1 MILPRPALATVV
13 CTTVASVVLAGC
25 DASRSADLDGPS
37 SSVTRTTLDR
47 EEQAATVVADLER
60 VLRRGEVRA
69 QDTEGLSDEEATELR
84 VLARNAR
91 RLELRDVSLRHLSA
105 SSTTLSD
112 RQQERWGES
121 AWVADAQLSWRY
133 GDIDRQPSVLSIPVV
148 FRTDDDDGSFVST
161 RLPQAERLPLW
172 LAGPVQVARSERAMV
187 VTTPKHSP
195 ARFLRFADTAAQTV
209 DVTVPQWQGRL
220 CLEVAA
226 DQAGFRDVAGIPQ
239 EQAAAVA
246 AVTTTPDGV
255 STRGAAQHVYVN
267 PKLFGSLSSQGR
279 AIVLAHEAAHVA
291 LGAALLQL
299 PLWLSEG
306 IADYVALARS
316 EEPVSRLAAQVL
328 ELTRKR
334 GAPRSLPGDA
344 RFDGS
349 DRHIGAWY
357 EAAWLAA
364 KLIADT
370 YGEDALWRFYRQA
383 VKDQGTARAFKD
395 ELGTTQADF
404 VRDWRDYLSATA
416 AG

>member
-1 MILPRPALATVV
+1 MTLPRPALATVV
-13 CTTVASVVLAGC
+13 CTTVASVVLVGC
-25 DASRSADLDGPS
+25 DSSRSADLDGPS
-37 SSVTRTTLDR
+37 SSVTRTSLDR

-60 VLRRGEVRA
+60 VLRRGEVSA
-69 QDTEGLSDEEATELR
+69 QDTAGLSDEAATELR

-91 RLELRDVSLRHLSA
+91 RLDLRDVSLRHLSA
-105 SSTTLSD
+105 SATTLSD
-112 RQQERWGES
+112 RQQLRWGDS

-133 GDIDRQPSVLSIPVV
+133 GGIDREPSVLSVPVV
-148 FRTDDDDGSFVST
+148 FETDDDDGSFVTT

-172 LAGPVQVARSERAMV
+172 LSGPVQVASSPRAMV
-187 VTTPKHSP
+187 VTTAKQPV
-195 ARFLRFADTAAQTV
+195 ARFLRYADTAAQTV
-209 DVTVPQWQGRL
+209 DVSVPQWRGRL
-220 CLEVAA
+220 CLEIAA

-255 STRGAAQHVYVN
+255 STQGAAQHVYVN
-267 PKLFGSLSSQGR
+267 PKLFGPLSPQGR

-291 LGAALLQL
+291 LGAALLEL

-316 EEPVSRLAAQVL
+316 DAPVSRLGAQIL
-328 ELTRKR
+328 ELTRER
-334 GAPRSLPGDA
+334 GAPRALPGDA

-357 EAAWLAA
+357 EAAWLAV

-383 VKDQGTARAFKD
+383 VKDQGTARAFR
-395 ELGTTQADF
+395 EVLGTTQADF
-404 VRDWRDYLSATA
+404 VQDWRAYLSAG

>member
-1 MILPRPALATVV
+1 M
-13 CTTVASVVLAGC
+13 SD
-25 DASRSADLDGPS
+25 DA
-37 SSVTRTTLDR
+37 
-47 EEQAATVVADLER
+47 
-60 VLRRGEVRA
+60 
-69 QDTEGLSDEEATELR
+69 ATELR

-91 RLELRDVSLRHLSA
+91 RLDLRDVSLRHLSA
-105 SSTTLSD
+105 SATTLSD
-112 RQQERWGES
+112 RQQLRWGDS

-133 GDIDRQPSVLSIPVV
+133 GGIDREPSVLSVPVV
-148 FRTDDDDGSFVST
+148 FETDEDDGSFVTT

-172 LAGPVQVARSERAMV
+172 LSGPVQVASSPRAMV
-187 VTTPKHSP
+187 VTTAKQPA
-195 ARFLRFADTAAQTV
+195 ARFLRYADTAAQTV
-209 DVTVPQWQGRL
+209 DVSVPQWRGRL
-220 CLEVAA
+220 CLEIAA

-255 STRGAAQHVYVN
+255 STRGRAARLRQPQALRPAVAA
-267 PKLFGSLSSQGR
+267 GARDR
-279 AIVLAHEAAHVA
+279 AGARGGTRRA
-291 LGAALLQL
+291 GAALLEL

-316 EEPVSRLAAQVL
+316 DEPVSRLGAQIL
-328 ELTRKR
+328 ELTRER
-334 GAPRSLPGDA
+334 GAPALPGDA

-383 VKDQGTARAFKD
+383 VKDQGTARAFR
-395 ELGTTQADF
+395 EVLGTTQADF
-404 VRDWRDYLSATA
+404 VRT
-416 AG
+416 GVPT